1 MNYEKYKGFP
11 QCNTSIVPLCR
22 AIQRTHTLT
31 SLLPLLMRAIPLLWL
46 GTLSAL
52 FCCIMLLVRTVVN
65 SIQAIFIHSALIHAL
80 FSNDETISNLWCPC
94 KRMSCESI
102 DVKINNRIFI
112 SKQSSEYSKKKKYF
126 HSHMSQWIM
135 RKYGHENRW
144 LLFVKHVSLHSV
156 NKKTNIESFLG

>member
-1 MNYEKYKGFP
+1 MDCFVIVNYEKYKGFP

-22 AIQRTHTLT
+22 AIQRTHSLT

-126 HSHMSQWIM
+126 HSH
-135 RKYGHENRW
+135 
-144 LLFVKHVSLHSV
+144 
-156 NKKTNIESFLG
+156 IESMNHEKIWSWKQMTAIRKIRFVAQCE